1 MPNLQGVDKKIPP
14 CAHPRN
20 FKQRWLVTAKL
31 ILSERRII
39 LYQETSLISN
49 N

>member
-1 MPNLQGVDKKIPP
+1 MPP

-31 ILSERRII
+31 IFIREAHN
-39 LYQETSLISN
+39 YISGIFIN
-49 N
+49 VK